1 MVTGLK
7 SRLGQDDIVSMNF
20 RLVAPKGVT
29 HRYAVVAGDVL
40 IGRVESRQSG
50 WHTWDAQGNLLGTT
64 SDSKKSAANLLKF

>member
-1 MVTGLK
+1 MTY
-7 SRLGQDDIVSMNF
+7 

-50 WHTWDAQGNLLGTT
+50 WHTWDAKGNLLGKT
-64 SDSKKSAANLLKF
+64 SGSKKTAANLLKF